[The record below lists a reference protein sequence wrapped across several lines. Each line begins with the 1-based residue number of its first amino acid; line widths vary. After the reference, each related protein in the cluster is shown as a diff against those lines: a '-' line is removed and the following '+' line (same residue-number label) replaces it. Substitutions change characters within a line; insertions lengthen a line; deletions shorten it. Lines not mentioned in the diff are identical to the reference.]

1 MEDDV
6 GAEED
11 DDDNNDCSEVSDNDF
26 EESSDWTGWLDSET
40 FSQSSDPTFDTNKVD
55 STN

>member
-11 DDDNNDCSEVSDNDF
+11 DDDNNDCSEVSDNEF

-40 FSQSSDPTFDTNKVD
+40 FS
-55 STN
+55 